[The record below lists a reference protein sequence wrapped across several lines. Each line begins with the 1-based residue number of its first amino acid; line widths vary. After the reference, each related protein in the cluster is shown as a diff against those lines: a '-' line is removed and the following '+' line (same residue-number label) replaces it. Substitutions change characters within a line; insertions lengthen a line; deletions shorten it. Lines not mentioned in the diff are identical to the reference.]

1 MQGSNRARAL
11 RGALTDA
18 EQRLWY
24 HLRNR
29 RLGGHKFRRQVPFGP
44 YVADFVCMAAR
55 LIVEVDGGQHA
66 QRAVEDAR
74 RTRYLEDQGYR
85 VVRFWNNE
93 VLGNLEG
100 VLQRL
105 SVVIAERLST
115 LTLPSP

>member
-1 MQGSNRARAL
+1 MQGSPQARAL
-11 RGALTDA
+11 RGNLTDA

-24 HLRNR
+24 RLRNR
-29 RLGGHKFRRQVPFGP
+29 RFGGYKFRRQVPVGP
-44 YVADFVCMAAR
+44 YVIDFVCMAER

-66 QRAVEDAR
+66 QRAAADAR
-74 RTRYLEDQGYR
+74 RTRYLEGQGYR

-93 VLGNLEG
+93 VLGNFEG

-105 SVVIAERLST
+105 MET